1 MDDLGETRNL
11 LSDFMS
17 LLRNW
22 RSRSPFGRTVDNT
35 RPDLESVEKRLS
47 KTSYSWE
54 GEDTLA
60 IKLFSDR
67 IGHACGFF
75 VDIGAHHPLAL
86 SNTYAL
92 YKRGWRGLN
101 IDATPGSMEPF
112 RKYRPEDIN
121 LEIAIGGRRER
132 LPFTIFSDP
141 ALNGFVD
148 ESTVRAHEA
157 RGISVQRVV
166 EIECI
171 PVNEVLRSHL
181 KGRAIDLLNLDI
193 EGRDLEVLRSLDFQT
208 WRPKMIILEV
218 LGKKDLR
225 DFLLS
230 EEVVFLESVGY
241 RAFSRLDF
249 SSIFLDHPYV

>member
-1 MDDLGETRNL
+1 
-11 LSDFMS
+11 MS
-17 LLRNW
+17 FLRN
-22 RSRSPFGRTVDNT
+22 FFENRTVD
-35 RPDLESVEKRLS
+35 LESLEKQLG

-54 GEDTLA
+54 GEDALA

-67 IGHACGFF
+67 IAIGQRPGCF

-92 YKRGWRGLN
+92 YKRGWRGSN

-121 LEIAIGGRRER
+121 LEIAIGSRRER
-132 LPFTIFSDP
+132 LPFTIFSDS

-148 ESTVRAHEA
+148 EGTVWAHEA
-157 RGISVQRVV
+157 RGIKVQRVV
-166 EIECI
+166 EIDCV
-171 PVNEVLRSHL
+171 PVSEVLRSHME
-181 KGRAIDLLNLDI
+181 GRAIDLLNLDI
-193 EGRDLEVLRSLDFQT
+193 EGRDLEVLRSFDFQT

-218 LGKKDLR
+218 LGRKDLR

>member
-1 MDDLGETRNL
+1 
-11 LSDFMS
+11 MS

-22 RSRSPFGRTVDNT
+22 RSRAPLGATADSRV
-35 RPDLESVEKRLS
+35 PDLESLEKQLS

-60 IKLFSDR
+60 IKLLTDR
-67 IGHACGFF
+67 IRQTRGFF

-121 LEIAIGGRRER
+121 LEIGVGRRRER

-157 RGISVQRVV
+157 RGITVRRVV
-166 EIECI
+166 EIDCI
-171 PVNEVLRSHL
+171 PVNDVLRSHVD
-181 KGRAIDLLNLDI
+181 GRAVDLLNLDI
-193 EGRDLEVLRSLDFQT
+193 EGKDLEVLRSLDLQM
-208 WRPKMIILEV
+208 WRPKMIILEI
-218 LGKKDLR
+218 LGRKDLH

-230 EEVVFLESVGY
+230 EEVVFLESAGY
-241 RAFSRLDF
+241 RAFSRLDY
-249 SSIFLDHPYV
+249 SSIFLDRPYV

>member
-1 MDDLGETRNL
+1 
-11 LSDFMS
+11 MS

-22 RSRSPFGRTVDNT
+22 RSRSPLGATADN
-35 RPDLESVEKRLS
+35 RAPDLESLEKQLS

-60 IKLFSDR
+60 IKILTDR
-67 IGHACGFF
+67 IGQTCGFF

-121 LEIAIGGRRER
+121 LEIGVGRREER

-157 RGISVQRVV
+157 RGIRVRRVV
-166 EIECI
+166 EIDCI
-171 PVNEVLRSHL
+171 PVNDVLRSHVN
-181 KGRAIDLLNLDI
+181 GRTVDLLNLDI
-193 EGRDLEVLRSLDFQT
+193 EGKDLEVLRALDFQM
-208 WRPKMIILEV
+208 WRPKMIILEI
-218 LGKKDLR
+218 LGRKDLH

-230 EEVVFLESVGY
+230 EEVAFLESVGY
-241 RAFSRLDF
+241 RAFSRLDY
-249 SSIFLDHPYV
+249 SSIFLDHPYL